1 MKILP
6 LLNKIFKSG
15 KTVVKA
21 AEKKANVEVTP
32 PVFVKS
38 SAAATETVKPAKEN
52 PFLEYIY
59 DSYKQDG
66 VSREVVDRVV
76 LGGERLRY
84 YRYVGDDELQK
95 LLSGR
100 QVASSRPCHGGRL
113 TDVTSDPNYG
123 KIPTLGKYRLTFKDK
138 PEFAPYP
145 LGNEKNSR
153 IIEHNLG
160 NSEFYLCGGYS
171 IDDIEKIEQK
181 VGPNSFK
188 LLDLFG

>member
-6 LLNKIFKSG
+6 VLNKIFKSE

-21 AEKKANVEVTP
+21 AEKMVSGEINP
-32 PVFVKS
+32 PVLGKS
-38 SAAATETVKPAKEN
+38 SAAVSKPISGIKQN

-59 DSYKQDG
+59 DSYKRDG

-100 QVASSRPCHGGRL
+100 LITSSRPCHGGSL

-123 KIPTLGKYRLTFKDK
+123 RIPTLGKYRLSFKDK

-160 NSEFYLCGGYS
+160 NSEFYLRGGYS

-181 VGPNSFK
+181 VGQNSFK
-188 LLDLFG
+188 LLDLLG